1 MPVSIWG
8 KITMRLLFSAAV
20 AAAVLCSSPAFSAV
34 EYVRVCNAFG
44 TGWFYIPGTETCYNP
59 NTGETKKDS
68 EFGVINGESEMLEQV
83 RDANEG
89 VALSL
94 ALPTATV
101 DTGKTFGAAV
111 NFGTFNGESAIGVG
125 GAIVATDGLTIT
137 GAVGVGLGRGTA
149 GGRAGVNFSW

>member
-1 MPVSIWG
+1 
-8 KITMRLLFSAAV
+8 MRILL
-20 AAAVLCSSPAFSAV
+20 AAAASAV
-34 EYVRVCNAFG
+34 IFCSPPTYAAPEYVRVCDVYG
-44 TGWFYIPGTETCYNP
+44 TGWFYIPGTETCYNA
-59 NTGETKKDS
+59 NTGETKKQS
-68 EFGVINGESEMLEQV
+68 PYGTINGESEMLEQV

-149 GGRAGVNFSW
+149 GGRAGVNYSW